1 MLATIANAPKA
12 LGLKIQFAVVHQHL
26 VILNSLFNQVLDEDI
41 SINTFFKEGVEETNL
56 LFDRIK

>member
-1 MLATIANAPKA
+1 MLATIASAPKA
-12 LGLKIQFAVVHQHL
+12 LGLKIHFAVVHQHL
-26 VILNSLFNQVLDEDI
+26 VILNSLFKQVLDEDI